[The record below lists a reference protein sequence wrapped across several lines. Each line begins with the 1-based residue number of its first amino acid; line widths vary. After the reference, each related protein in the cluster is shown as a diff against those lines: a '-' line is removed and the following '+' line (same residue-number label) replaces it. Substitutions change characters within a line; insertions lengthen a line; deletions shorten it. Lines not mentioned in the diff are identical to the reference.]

1 MAKRRKK
8 KKDTISTG
16 EIRKRIVRGADIAR
30 NKFRQMTSREF
41 TLDESSEGFVQAI
54 VCLEI
59 AGKRRAPWLTLETS
73 VKDIIAESNADPRGP
88 HSRKSKKGR
97 IDAVVWWKNSTPRAA
112 IEFKNGFVTRELEAD
127 ATRLD
132 QVLRRV
138 GNLSV
143 VFLVV
148 TISAAAR
155 ETLES
160 KRRQLPE
167 IAGSGWRL
175 SGMTAIRPTRGYEPP
190 WFDATFVLEKKRAH
204 AAA

>member
-1 MAKRRKK
+1 MAKKR

-41 TLDESSEGFVQAI
+41 ALDESSEGFVQAI

-73 VKDIIAESNADPRGP
+73 VKDILAESSADPRGP
-88 HSRKSKKGR
+88 HPRKSKKGR
-97 IDAVVWWKNSTPRAA
+97 IDAVVWWKNNKPRAA

-127 ATRLD
+127 AKRLD

-138 GNLSV
+138 SNLSV

-148 TISAAAR
+148 TTSAASQD
-155 ETLES
+155 TLES
-160 KRRQLPE
+160 KRQQLPE
-167 IAGSGWRL
+167 IAGDGWRL
-175 SGMTAIRPTRGYEPP
+175 ASMTKIRSTRGLDSP
-190 WFDATFVLEKKRAH
+190 WFDATFVLEKKRAR